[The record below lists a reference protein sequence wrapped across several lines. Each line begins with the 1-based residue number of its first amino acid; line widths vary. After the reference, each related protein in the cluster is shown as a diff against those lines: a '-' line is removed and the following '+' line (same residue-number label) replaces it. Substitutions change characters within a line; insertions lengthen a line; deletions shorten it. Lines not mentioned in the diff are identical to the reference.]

1 MKYFIG
7 LVSLFISV
15 SAWAKID
22 MRQYKE
28 SVQLGEQIVS
38 ISKAEIIIN
47 KMPSIGEQKSKR
59 YMIVN
64 LNMNDGKKIVSE
76 YKILSL
82 SFPGCTRRFHKK
94 VSEIRESGCVVRAL
108 PSWAGKGVLVALEI
122 EDAQGKKT
130 KLKASP
136 TEMTVHLF

>member
-1 MKYFIG
+1 MKYFIC
-7 LVSLFISV
+7 LLILCIAVP
-15 SAWAKID
+15 AWAKID
-22 MRQYKE
+22 ISQYKD

-59 YMIVN
+59 YIIVN
-64 LNMNDGKKIVSE
+64 LNTNDGKKIVSD

-82 SFPGCTRRFHKK
+82 SLPGCTRRFNKK
-94 VSEIRESGCVVRAL
+94 VTEIREAGCVARSL
-108 PSWAGKGVLVALEI
+108 PDWAGKGILVALEI

-130 KLKASP
+130 KLKASA
-136 TEMTVHLF
+136 TETTVH